1 MAIKLDKS
9 QFEKIDACFVDILD
23 KKEVSKNLTEIEKVL
38 SNVFGKTFHVNVMK
52 PKRNAPFYIMSIFP
66 EESTLD
72 KLVASILNEEP
83 DKELKSIWDENKIWT
98 IEIDNR
104 ILTGSFIDANSKEL
118 TALLLHECGH
128 VIYSNSIPQRMSRV
142 MKYQY
147 AKASLGTKNVMKNG
161 IFKKVLQIPI
171 LKACIFENYKT
182 NANLKKEVKAD
193 IFAVKMGYGDELDS
207 VLNKII
213 TSSSLNKPTASHINQ
228 SSQDVY
234 QAMRSDTDFSISLI
248 EDLKKREAKV
258 SKANFQKMLL
268 DLPSE
273 YTEKILG
280 KLETSLFKG
289 DTLKPGMAMT
299 ESLMDV
305 IEVLNEDAYLTEA
318 FSILKKKMKRIDPAI
333 VDYVMVL
340 KDDIKSNDDKLML
353 VSYIYSKIDL
363 IDYYLAIM
371 DNPKYERKYIFANS
385 KNELIRIRSQLEKLR
400 ELILNYR
407 IPETK
412 YSIQVVYPDGYYG

>member
-1 MAIKLDKS
+1 MAIKLDKT
-9 QFEKIDACFVDILD
+9 QFEKIDSCFVEILD
-23 KKEVSKNLTEIEKVL
+23 KKNMGKNLTEIEKIL
-38 SNVFGKTFHVNVMK
+38 SSTFGKTFHVNVIK

-83 DKELKSIWDENKIWT
+83 DKELKAIWDENKVWI
-98 IEIDNR
+98 IEIDSR
-104 ILTGSFIDANSKEL
+104 ILTGSFVNANSKEL

-128 VIYSNSIPQRMSRV
+128 VIYSNSIPQRMSKV

-147 AKASLGTKNVMKNG
+147 AKASIGTKNVMKNG

-182 NANLKKEVKAD
+182 HANLKKEVKAD
-193 IFAVKMGYGDELDS
+193 IFAVKMGYGEELDS

-213 TSSSLNKPTASHINQ
+213 AYSDENKPTGAHIDQ
-228 SSQDVY
+228 TPQDVY
-234 QAMRSDTDFSISLI
+234 QAMRSDTDFSINLI
-248 EDLKKREAKV
+248 EDLKKREAKLT
-258 SKANFQKMLL
+258 KANFQKMLL

-273 YTEKILG
+273 YTSKILG
-280 KLETSLFKG
+280 GLESSLFKG
-289 DTLKPGMAMT
+289 NYSKPGDAMT

-305 IEVLNEDAYLTEA
+305 VQSLDEHAYMTEA
-318 FSILKKKMKRIDPAI
+318 FSILKKKMKRIDPSI
-333 VDYVMVL
+333 VDYVNIR

-353 VSYIYSKIDL
+353 VSYIYSKMDL
-363 IDYYLAIM
+363 INYYLSIM
-371 DNPKYERKYIFANS
+371 ENPKYERKYIFANS
-385 KNELIRIRSQLEKLR
+385 RNELLRMKMQLEKLR
-400 ELILNYR
+400 EIIVNYR

-412 YSIQVVYPDGYYG
+412 YGIQIVYPDGYYG